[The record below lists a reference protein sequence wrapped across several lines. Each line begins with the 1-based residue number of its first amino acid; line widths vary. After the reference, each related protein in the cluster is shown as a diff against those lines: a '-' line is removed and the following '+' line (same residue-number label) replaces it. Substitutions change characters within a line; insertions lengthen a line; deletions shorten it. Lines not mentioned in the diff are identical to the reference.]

1 MLLYF
6 DLSLQMKISI
16 LVFSNIG
23 EDGNMD
29 DIR

>member
-6 DLSLQMKISI
+6 DLFLQIKISI

-23 EDGNMD
+23 EDANVD